1 MTISLSVAIP
11 IILILTVISAVF
23 SAAETAFIAASKA
36 KLHRLAK
43 LGDKRAQLVKNLR
56 QSIEKLISSILL
68 CNQLINN
75 LANSISTV
83 VLVLLF
89 GDAGVVYAPIV
100 MTSLIV
106 IYAEV
111 MPKIIAIAHAET
123 TAIHLARALQ
133 IVIKLTNPITFLM
146 HWIARNTLRMV
157 GIKIEPHARATSS
170 LEELR
175 GAIDLHGYPGEEE
188 SAEERAML
196 HSILD
201 LGDVEVGEI
210 MVHRKNAMMI
220 NADLSIKE
228 IIHQVISSPYTRIP
242 LWKDNKDNIVGI
254 LHAKALLKAI
264 QKDSSEKLNILSIST
279 KPWFIPESTTLREQL
294 QAFRSRQE
302 HFALVVDEYG
312 ALMGVVTLED
322 ILEEIVGEISDEH
335 DLPLEGVWIRRDG
348 TIMALGTITIRDL
361 NRKFEWTLPD
371 EEAST
376 IAGLVLHE
384 SRVIPKVGQTFLIH
398 GFQFRILKRVRNQ
411 ITLLK
416 ITPPTTG

>member
-1 MTISLSVAIP
+1 MTISLAVAIP
-11 IILILTVISAVF
+11 VILVLTIISAIF

-43 LGDKRAQLVKNLR
+43 LGDKRAQLVKTLR
-56 QSIEKLISSILL
+56 QSVEKLISSILL

-89 GDAGVVYAPIV
+89 GDAGVVYAPIA

-123 TAIHLARALQ
+123 TAIHLARSLQ
-133 IVIKLTNPITFLM
+133 IIIKLTTPITFLM
-146 HWIARNTLRMV
+146 HLIARSTLRMI
-157 GIKIEPHARATSS
+157 GIKIDAHARATSS

-264 QKDSSEKLNILSIST
+264 QKTPLEKLNILSIAT

-294 QAFRSRQE
+294 QTFRLRQE

-335 DLPLEGVWIRRDG
+335 DLPLEGVWTRRDG
-348 TIMALGTITIRDL
+348 TIMTLGTITIRDL

-416 ITPPTTG
+416 ITPPTTE